1 MVIKRE
7 VVMNK
12 KSTGCIKLG
21 QNDAND
27 LFKLIAFLKENSP
40 SLQFWGETD
49 EVWRLRLIAPLE
61 RDKLKNR
68 NKPKNKY
75 NLKFDDDPK
84 MKTTIKF

>member
-12 KSTGCIKLG
+12 KNTGCIKLG

-27 LFKLIAFLKENSP
+27 LLKLIAFLKENSP

-49 EVWRLRLIAPLE
+49 EVWSQPWRLRLIAHI
-61 RDKLKNR
+61 
-68 NKPKNKY
+68 
-75 NLKFDDDPK
+75 DPWK
-84 MKTTIKF
+84 ETSSKIEIRVWKEFEP